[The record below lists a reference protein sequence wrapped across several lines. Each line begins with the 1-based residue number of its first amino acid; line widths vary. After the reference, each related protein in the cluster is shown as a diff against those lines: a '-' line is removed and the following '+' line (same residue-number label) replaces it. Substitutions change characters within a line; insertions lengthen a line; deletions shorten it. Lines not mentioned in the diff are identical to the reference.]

1 MTVAITDVVLR
12 DAHQSLFA
20 TRLRLDDMLPIAAQL
35 DDVGYGSLECWGG
48 ATFDACIRFLGEDP
62 WLRLRELKKAMPKTP
77 LQMLLRGQNLLGYR
91 HYADDVVERFVER
104 AVKNGMDVFRVFDAM
119 NDPRNMKAALQA
131 VRSHGAHAQGTLSYT
146 TSPAHTLQTWLDL
159 TEQLLETGVDSIAI
173 KDMSGILTPMAAY
186 ELVSEIKKRFEVRLH
201 LHCHATTGMAEMTLL
216 KAIEAGVDGVDTAI
230 SSMSAT
236 YGHPATE
243 ALVATLAGTEH
254 DTGLDI
260 LKLENIAA
268 YFREVRK
275 KYHAFEGQLKG
286 YDSRILVAQVPGGM
300 LTNLESQLK
309 QQNAADK
316 LDQVLAEIPR
326 VREDLGF
333 IPLVT
338 PTSQIVGTQAV
349 LNVLTGERYKTI
361 AKETAGILKGEYGH
375 TPVPVNA
382 ALQARVLEGGAPV
395 TCRPADL
402 LKPELAE
409 LEADVRRQAQEKGI
423 TLAGNA
429 IDDVLTVALFPQI
442 GLKFLENRN
451 NPAAFEP
458 LPQAE
463 AAQPV
468 AKAEKPAASGIYT
481 VEVEGKAFV
490 VKVHDTGLD
499 ILKLEN
505 IAAYFREVRKKY
517 HAFEGQLKGYDSRI
531 LVAQVPGGMLTN
543 LESQLKQQNAA
554 DKLDQVL
561 AEIPRVR
568 EDLGFIPLVT
578 PTSQIVGTQAVLNV
592 LTGERYK
599 TIAKETAGILKG
611 EYGHTPVPV
620 NAALQARVLEG
631 GAPVTCRPA
640 DLLKPELAELEADVR
655 RQAQEKGIT
664 LAGNA
669 IDDVLTVALFPQI
682 GLKFLE
688 NRNNPAAFEPLPQAE
703 AAQPVAKAEKPAA
716 SGIYTVEVEGK
727 AFVVKVSDGGDIS
740 QLTAAVPAASSA
752 PVQAAAPAGAG
763 TPVTAPLAGNIWK
776 VIATEGQ
783 TVAEGDVLLILEAMK
798 METEIRA
805 AQAGTVRG
813 IAVKSGDAVSVGDTL
828 MTLA

>member
-1 MTVAITDVVLR
+1 MTIAITDVVLR

-20 TRLRLDDMLPIAAQL
+20 TRLRLDDMLPIAAAL

-201 LHCHATTGMAEMTLL
+201 LHCHATTGMAEMALL

-275 KYHAFEGQLKG
+275 KYHAFEG
-286 YDSRILVAQVPGGM
+286 
-300 LTNLESQLK
+300 
-309 QQNAADK
+309 
-316 LDQVLAEIPR
+316 
-326 VREDLGF
+326 
-333 IPLVT
+333 
-338 PTSQIVGTQAV
+338 
-349 LNVLTGERYKTI
+349 
-361 AKETAGILKGEYGH
+361 
-375 TPVPVNA
+375 
-382 ALQARVLEGGAPV
+382 
-395 TCRPADL
+395 
-402 LKPELAE
+402 
-409 LEADVRRQAQEKGI
+409 
-423 TLAGNA
+423 
-429 IDDVLTVALFPQI
+429 
-442 GLKFLENRN
+442 
-451 NPAAFEP
+451 
-458 LPQAE
+458 
-463 AAQPV
+463 
-468 AKAEKPAASGIYT
+468 
-481 VEVEGKAFV
+481 
-490 VKVHDTGLD
+490 
-499 ILKLEN
+499 
-505 IAAYFREVRKKY
+505 
-517 HAFEGQLKGYDSRI
+517 
-531 LVAQVPGGMLTN
+531 
-543 LESQLKQQNAA
+543 QLKQQNAA

>member
-20 TRLRLDDMLPIAAQL
+20 TRLRLDDMLPVAAQL
-35 DDVGYGSLECWGG
+35 DDAGYWSLECWGG

-62 WLRLRELKKAMPKTP
+62 WVRLRELKKAMPKTP

-91 HYADDVVERFVER
+91 HYADDVVERFTER

-173 KDMSGILTPMAAY
+173 KDMSGILTPMAAF
-186 ELVSEIKKRFEVRLH
+186 ELVSEIKKRYDVRLH
-201 LHCHATTGMAEMTLL
+201 LHAHATTGMAEMALL

-260 LKLENIAA
+260 LRLESIAA
-268 YFREVRK
+268 YFREVRR

-286 YDSRILVAQVPGGM
+286 TDSRILVAQVPGGM
-300 LTNLESQLK
+300 LTNLEGQLK
-309 QQNAADK
+309 QQNAAHR
-316 LDQVLAEIPR
+316 LDEVLAEIPR

-382 ALQARVLEGGAPV
+382 ALQARVLDGAEAI

-402 LKPELAE
+402 LKPELAQ
-409 LEADVRRQAQEKGI
+409 LEADVKRQAQEKGI
-423 TLAGNA
+423 VLAENA

-442 GLKFLENRN
+442 GLKFLENRH

-463 AAQPV
+463 AAQPAPAPV
-468 AKAEKPAASGIYT
+468 KAEKPAASG
-481 VEVEGKAFV
+481 V
-490 VKVHDTGLD
+490 
-499 ILKLEN
+499 
-505 IAAYFREVRKKY
+505 
-517 HAFEGQLKGYDSRI
+517 
-531 LVAQVPGGMLTN
+531 
-543 LESQLKQQNAA
+543 
-554 DKLDQVL
+554 
-561 AEIPRVR
+561 
-568 EDLGFIPLVT
+568 
-578 PTSQIVGTQAVLNV
+578 
-592 LTGERYK
+592 
-599 TIAKETAGILKG
+599 
-611 EYGHTPVPV
+611 
-620 NAALQARVLEG
+620 
-631 GAPVTCRPA
+631 
-640 DLLKPELAELEADVR
+640 
-655 RQAQEKGIT
+655 
-664 LAGNA
+664 
-669 IDDVLTVALFPQI
+669 
-682 GLKFLE
+682 
-688 NRNNPAAFEPLPQAE
+688 
-703 AAQPVAKAEKPAA
+703 
-716 SGIYTVEVEGK
+716 YTVEVEGK

-740 QLTAAVPAASSA
+740 QLTAAAPAASSA
-752 PVQAAAPAGAG
+752 PAQAAAPAGAG
-763 TPVTAPLAGNIWK
+763 TPVTAPLAGTIWK
-776 VIATEGQ
+776 VIAAEGQ

-813 IAVKSGDAVSVGDTL
+813 IAVKSGDAVAVGDTL
-828 MTLA
+828 LSLA